1 MYYNLTSDNY
11 EEELRK
17 TAEESAKQTLVF
29 RAVAD
34 AEGIAVTEQ
43 DLEDNISYDAEQM
56 GMTTEEYKAS
66 LDEASYE
73 EYVLSIKVLDYLM
86 GEAVITEPAELED

>member
-1 MYYNLTSDNY
+1 M
-11 EEELRK
+11 
-17 TAEESAKQTLVF
+17 F

-43 DLEDNISYDAEQM
+43 DLEDNISYDAKQVE
-56 GMTTEEYKAS
+56 MTPEEYKAS

>member
-1 MYYNLTSDNY
+1 
-11 EEELRK
+11 
-17 TAEESAKQTLVF
+17 
-29 RAVAD
+29 
-34 AEGIAVTEQ
+34 
-43 DLEDNISYDAEQM
+43 
-56 GMTTEEYKAS
+56 MTPEEYKAS